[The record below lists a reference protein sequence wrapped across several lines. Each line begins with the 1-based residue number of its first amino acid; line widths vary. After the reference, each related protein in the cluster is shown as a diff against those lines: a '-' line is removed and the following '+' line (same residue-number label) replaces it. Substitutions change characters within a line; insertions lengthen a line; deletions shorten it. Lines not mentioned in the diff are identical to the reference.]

1 MSVYTVWI
9 SRTRGGDAATQPSPR
24 RFYDCSPSGPRIRRI
39 MREMVKI
46 EDGARIEKLVHE
58 SMNRLKTFS
67 KSDE

>member
-1 MSVYTVWI
+1 
-9 SRTRGGDAATQPSPR
+9 
-24 RFYDCSPSGPRIRRI
+24 